1 MDNSL
6 KPLTM
11 KETGEF
17 MKSFQQK
24 ASAYSQKTVSQSSS
38 TVFDRFWASMSWT
51 YALATF
57 VVLFLIGAY
66 QFYGQK
72 SPLPSG
78 EVPVFASLK
87 GGVEVILPDGKLERV
102 IADSEQAIA
111 HDTDI
116 KFAADSEP
124 VEIKYK
130 NGGKVFLK
138 GNGQMK
144 VLKDGLNVETGKFN
158 ARFKNLAGIM
168 KVRVPCAVLAI
179 RGTEIQFDIHKTRS
193 EILLVEGAADL
204 IPDNAS
210 QTTMRLE
217 TGKRVRLTE
226 SAWIYANPAPPVVP
240 EVKPV
245 DKPSEPV
252 ASESQ
257 SHISL
262 PETNPESSE
271 AQPLDGEVGN
281 ESENANDEETPDDGE
296 PASYSNEAA
305 GEEDESD
312 FIGRESFFD

>member
-1 MDNSL
+1 L
-6 KPLTM
+6 
-11 KETGEF
+11 
-17 MKSFQQK
+17 
-24 ASAYSQKTVSQSSS
+24 SS
-38 TVFDRFWASMSWT
+38 V
-51 YALATF
+51 
-57 VVLFLIGAY
+57 
-66 QFYGQK
+66 
-72 SPLPSG
+72 

-87 GGVEVILPDGKLERV
+87 GGVEVVLPDGKLERV
-102 IADSEQAIA
+102 ISGSERDIA
-111 HDTDI
+111 QDTDI
-116 KFAADSEP
+116 KFAAESEP

-130 NGGKVFLK
+130 NGGKVFLS

-144 VLKDGLNVETGKFN
+144 VLQNGLNVETGKFN
-158 ARFKNLAGIM
+158 ARFKKLDGIM

-179 RGTEIQFDIHKTRS
+179 RGTEIQFDIHPTSS

-204 IPDNAS
+204 IPDIAS
-210 QTTMRLE
+210 QTTMRLK

-226 SAWIYANPAPPVVP
+226 NTWVYAEPVSPVVP
-240 EVKPV
+240 EVKPG

-271 AQPLDGEVGN
+271 AQPLDGEAGH
-281 ESENANDEETPDDGE
+281 EHENANDEETPDEGE

-305 GEEDESD
+305 NEDETD